1 MQADNGHRA
10 LALDTVTQLR
20 AGGRYVSAYFLGL
33 AMLALDEQDEAVT
46 LLQQALERHEWFLVM
61 APHEPRL
68 DGIRERPAVAAIL
81 RQVKPA
87 VRHHAPVP
95 QLWT

>member
-20 AGGRYVSAYFLGL
+20 ASGRYVSAYFLGL

-46 LLQQALERHEWFLVM
+46 LLQ
-61 APHEPRL
+61 
-68 DGIRERPAVAAIL
+68 
-81 RQVKPA
+81 
-87 VRHHAPVP
+87 
-95 QLWT
+95 